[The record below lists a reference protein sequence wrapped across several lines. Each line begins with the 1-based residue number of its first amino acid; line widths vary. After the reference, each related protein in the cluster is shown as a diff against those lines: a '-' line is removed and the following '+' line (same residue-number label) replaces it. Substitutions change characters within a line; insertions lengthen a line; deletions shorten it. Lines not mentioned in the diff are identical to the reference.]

1 MTASTR
7 RPRRRLTAATLALAG
22 SVVVLVLVLVPAAT
36 AAGPFIGPF
45 NNVQTLSS
53 TLPKNRDVN
62 PYGVA
67 VVPTTIGRLTAGDV
81 LVSNFNNH
89 RNLQGTGTTIVDVS
103 PSGSVSSFAD
113 LAANKLPGTCPG
125 GLGLTTALVA
135 LRSGWVIVGSLPTK
149 DGSSATMQAGCL
161 IVLNPDGQAVETISG
176 GQINGPWDMTAD
188 DQGSTATLFVSN
200 VLNGTAAASPD
211 TAHGGTVV
219 RIPLSILGSG
229 LPIVG
234 PETVIGNAFPERT
247 DPAALVVGPTGLGV
261 ASDGTLYV
269 ADSVDNSIV
278 AIPDAGSRTMATA
291 GTTVSANGALND
303 PLGLAMAPNGDILTA
318 NGGDGNLVET
328 TPAGLQVAVKILDT
342 TPAPPGP
349 NGNGTL
355 FGLAVVPHSS
365 GVYFVDD
372 GTNTLNLLH

>member
-103 PSGSVSSFAD
+103 PTGSLSQFAMID
-113 LAANKLPGTCPG
+113 PNKLPGPCPG

-135 LRSGWVIVGSLPTK
+135 LRSGFVVVGSLPTK
-149 DGSSATMQAGCL
+149 
-161 IVLNPDGQAVETISG
+161 N
-176 GQINGPWDMTAD
+176 
-188 DQGSTATLFVSN
+188 
-200 VLNGTAAASPD
+200 
-211 TAHGGTVV
+211 
-219 RIPLSILGSG
+219 
-229 LPIVG
+229 
-234 PETVIGNAFPERT
+234 
-247 DPAALVVGPTGLGV
+247 
-261 ASDGTLYV
+261 
-269 ADSVDNSIV
+269 
-278 AIPDAGSRTMATA
+278 
-291 GTTVSANGALND
+291 
-303 PLGLAMAPNGDILTA
+303 
-318 NGGDGNLVET
+318 
-328 TPAGLQVAVKILDT
+328 
-342 TPAPPGP
+342 
-349 NGNGTL
+349 
-355 FGLAVVPHSS
+355 
-365 GVYFVDD
+365 
-372 GTNTLNLLH
+372 